1 MLRQLSG
8 GPEPTEYHGL
18 PVPQVREAKDARPS
32 GSQLSAGWNTMRAC
46 IYLLMALS
54 LVACETDDV
63 EYFCPETDFSERN
76 SLKDTMFIGTWQWAY
91 TVFTCNQA
99 ISHGGSV
106 EIIRDTVWANE
117 YVSWLDSTY
126 PERTIIIS
134 EDLSVLRDNDN
145 QEYCITEWRSSSNS
159 IDISGGVWFRQL
171 NEDQTSYMSL
181 TNRIFMGDALITVR
195 PLIHDHDV
203 CPSVYPGYYYPG
215 VQDHYIKVN

>member
-1 MLRQLSG
+1 MLSG
-8 GPEPTEYHGL
+8 RKKPSEYYGL

-32 GSQLSAGWNTMRAC
+32 MPQPRAGGRLMRAC
-46 IYLLMALS
+46 MCLLIAMS
-54 LVACETDDV
+54 IIACESEEV

-76 SLKDTMFIGTWQWAY
+76 SLKDTMFIGTWQWHF

-99 ISHGGSV
+99 LSHGSSV

-117 YVSWLDSTY
+117 VVSWLDSPY

-159 IDISGGVWFRQL
+159 IDIFGGIWFRQL

-181 TNRIFMGDALITVR
+181 KNRIFMGDALITVR

-215 VQDHYIKVN
+215 VQDYYIKVK